1 MERKGATPSRPLS
14 HLNNIDMKQNRNHRP
29 NRTARRLR
37 RMEDKLDIILCDLNR
52 IHTRL
57 LTVERQQREQ
67 FMDAT
72 INNLHASAVRM
83 KEMAGKELQA
93 VRERYGTP
101 GI

>member
-1 MERKGATPSRPLS
+1 
-14 HLNNIDMKQNRNHRP
+14 MKQNRNHRP
-29 NRTARRLR
+29 NHTARRLR

-57 LTVERQQREQ
+57 NWLQSQINSRNELE
-67 FMDAT
+67 MDVA
-72 INNLHASAVRM
+72 INRLNLSAKTM
-83 KEMAGKELQA
+83 KDMAEKELQE